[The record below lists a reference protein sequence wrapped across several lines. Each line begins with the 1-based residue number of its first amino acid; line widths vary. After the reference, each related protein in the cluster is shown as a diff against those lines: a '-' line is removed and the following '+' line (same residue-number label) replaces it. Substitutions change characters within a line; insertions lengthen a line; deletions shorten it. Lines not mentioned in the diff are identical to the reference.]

1 MPTIFE
7 FEKPVIELEN
17 KINELRN
24 FAQEKNLNL
33 DEEITTLE
41 RRLLALKVEIYGNLT
56 PWQKV
61 LMARHPERP
70 STRDYIQRLFTDFIE
85 LHGDRC
91 FGDDP
96 AVIGGIGRFD
106 GLPVT
111 IVGHQKGRGTKE
123 NLACNFGMAHPEGC
137 RKALRLM
144 CQAEKFRRPVI
155 SFIDTPG
162 AHCGIGAEERG
173 QAEAIARNIRVMST
187 LKTPIIVVVVGEGG
201 SGGALALGVG
211 DCILMQE
218 HAVFSVSSAEACAS
232 ILWKDASRAR
242 EAADALKLT
251 ADDLLRFKV
260 IDEIVPE
267 PLGGAHRQP
276 AEAAEILRKI
286 LADKLKTLRTLSME
300 ELIARRYER
309 FRSIGSEFLQEVT

>member
-7 FEKPVIELEN
+7 FEKPVIQLEN

-41 RRLLALKVEIYGNLT
+41 RRLLALKVEIYSNLT

-70 STRDYIQRLFTDFIE
+70 STRDYIQRLFIDFIE

-96 AVIGGIGRFD
+96 AVVGGIGRFE

-155 SFIDTPG
+155 AFIDTPG

-173 QAEAIARNIRVMST
+173 QAQAIARNIRVMST

-211 DCILMQE
+211 DYILMQE

-232 ILWKDASRAR
+232 ILWKDASRAC

-276 AEAAEILRKI
+276 AEAAEILRKV
-286 LADKLKTLRTLSME
+286 LADKLQTLRALSIE
-300 ELIARRYER
+300 ELIARRFER
-309 FRSIGSEFLQEVT
+309 YRSIGNEFLQEVT

>member
-7 FEKPVIELEN
+7 FEKPVIQLEN

-41 RRLLALKVEIYGNLT
+41 RRLLALKVEIYSNLT

-70 STRDYIQRLFTDFIE
+70 STRDYIQRLFIDFIE

-96 AVIGGIGRFD
+96 AVVGGIGRFE

-155 SFIDTPG
+155 AFIDTPG

-173 QAEAIARNIRVMST
+173 QAQAIARNIRVMST

-211 DCILMQE
+211 DYILMQE

-276 AEAAEILRKI
+276 AEAAEILRKV
-286 LADKLKTLRTLSME
+286 LADKLQTLRALSIE
-300 ELIARRYER
+300 ELIARRFER
-309 FRSIGSEFLQEVT
+309 YRSIGNEFLQEVT

>member
-7 FEKPVIELEN
+7 FEKPVIQLEN
-17 KINELRN
+17 KINELRS

-41 RRLLALKVEIYGNLT
+41 RRLLALKVEIYSNLT

-70 STRDYIQRLFTDFIE
+70 STRDYIQRLFIDFIE

-96 AVIGGIGRFD
+96 AVVGGIGRFE

-155 SFIDTPG
+155 AFIDTPG

-173 QAEAIARNIRVMST
+173 QAQAIARNIRVMST

-211 DCILMQE
+211 DYILMQE

-276 AEAAEILRKI
+276 AEAAEILRKV
-286 LADKLKTLRTLSME
+286 LADKLKTLRALSIE
-300 ELIARRYER
+300 ELIARRFER
-309 FRSIGSEFLQEVT
+309 YRSIGNEFLQEVT

>member
-7 FEKPVIELEN
+7 FEKPVVELEC
-17 KINELRN
+17 KITELKN
-24 FAQEKNLNL
+24 FAREKNLNL
-33 DEEITTLE
+33 DEEISTLE
-41 RRLLALKVEIYGNLT
+41 RRLVALKAEIYGNLT

-70 STRDYIQRLFTDFIE
+70 STRDYIERLFTDFIE

-96 AVIGGIGRFD
+96 AVIGGIGRFE

-111 IVGHQKGRGTKE
+111 VVGHQKGHDTKE

-144 CQAEKFRRPVI
+144 YQAEKFRRPVI
-155 SFIDTPG
+155 CFVDTPG

-187 LKTPIIVVVVGEGG
+187 LKTPIIVIITGEGG

-211 DCILMQE
+211 DCVLMQE
-218 HAVFSVSSAEACAS
+218 HAIFSISSPEACAS

-251 ADDLLRFKV
+251 ADDLLRFRV

-276 AEAAEILRKI
+276 AEATEILRKVV
-286 LADKLKTLRTLSME
+286 ADKLETLKAFSIE
-300 ELIARRYER
+300 ELVSRRYQR
-309 FRSIGSEFLQEVT
+309 YRGIGTEFLQEVT